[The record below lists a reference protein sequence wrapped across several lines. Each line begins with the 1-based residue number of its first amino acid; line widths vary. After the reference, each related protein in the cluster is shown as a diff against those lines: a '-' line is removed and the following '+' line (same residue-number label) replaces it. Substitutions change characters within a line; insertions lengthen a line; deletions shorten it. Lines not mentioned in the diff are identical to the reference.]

1 MSKLITKFLLPY
13 VALLGF
19 IDPVHAEGIVTD
31 LSKHEVAIRSNFTGA
46 DILVFGAIERA
57 GDSASTG
64 PADVVIEVTGP
75 ETTETVRRKD
85 KVSGIWMNYEATRFE
100 RVPGFYAVLSSRPL
114 ENIAPA
120 SLLKVEQLGFN
131 NISFGKAW
139 SSVLGG
145 EENLRTPDEVA
156 PFSTAILRSRAKDK
170 LYVADSNGVVFMGD
184 TLFRASIPLPASV
197 PVGLY
202 TVKVYLLRDG
212 HVVDAISSPLLI
224 AKSGVERVIYRFA
237 YGQPFLYG
245 IVAVLL
251 AIFAGWTAA
260 LIFREH

>member
-1 MSKLITKFLLPY
+1 MNRFATLITSAIVLLT
-13 VALLGF
+13 LGASA
-19 IDPVHAEGIVTD
+19 HAEGIVTD
-31 LSKHEVAIRSNFTGA
+31 LSRHEVAIRSNFTGA
-46 DILVFGAIERA
+46 DILVFGAIEQA
-57 GDSASTG
+57 GDSARTG
-64 PADVVIEVTGP
+64 PADVIIEVTGP
-75 ETTETVRRKD
+75 ETEEIVRRKD
-85 KVSGIWMNYEATRFE
+85 NVSGIWLNYEATRFE
-100 RVPGFYAVLSSRPL
+100 RVPGFYAILSSRSL
-114 ENIAPA
+114 ESIAPS

-139 SSVLGG
+139 ASVLGG
-145 EENLRTPDEVA
+145 SESLRTPDEVA

-170 LYVADSNGVVFMGD
+170 LYVADPNGVVFMGD
-184 TLFRASIPLPASV
+184 TLFRASIALPASV

-202 TVKVYLLRDG
+202 TVKVYLLRNGD
-212 HVVDAISSPLLI
+212 VVDAISSPLLI